1 MSNPGPIWFDGEDSD
16 KWHPRCWWWSF
27 PGYLRI
33 ILPINES
40 VRPRVPTGGT
50 SSRPDPEA
58 IIFSILRGGL
68 FGLFIACGLPAASLH
83 GQDPAEPAAGGGR
96 PNVFWDC
103 QGFNCNDQ
111 YYRTEIDWVNWI
123 RVPEESEIHVIM
135 TSQSTGPGGREY
147 IIDYIGRGS
156 ADGRTDQV
164 RLQTLATDTQREQLD
179 VVTNALGV
187 GLARFAMAVGYTG
200 LVRIESATRDGGLP
214 EQGLVGNEAVNDP
227 WNLWSFRVNA
237 NTRLEGESTQR
248 EIRLSGNLSAS
259 RVTPTWKTNFNSG
272 IFYEDLEIEKSD
284 GSLFEDDV
292 LGWNFNPLI
301 VYSVAE
307 HWSVGLQGAMGRDRN
322 INQRFFAQLT
332 PTLEYSFFPYD
343 EATRR
348 SLTAFYTIGPGYRDY
363 LEETIEGATEDTR
376 LEQSFSVDFSQRQ
389 PWGNASIRAQY
400 QIFLDDLS
408 KYRASMNGNIQFR
421 IVRGLSVN
429 ARGSIAWVKNQIY
442 LSAEG
447 VTDDEALLDLRQRAT
462 SFEYDVSIGFSLQFG
477 SIYNNV
483 VNNRFRGGERRRRF

>member
-1 MSNPGPIWFDGEDSD
+1 MPVASI
-16 KWHPRCWWWSF
+16 RAQ
-27 PGYLRI
+27 
-33 ILPINES
+33 
-40 VRPRVPTGGT
+40 
-50 SSRPDPEA
+50 DPVA
-58 IIFSILRGGL
+58 
-68 FGLFIACGLPAASLH
+68 PAA
-83 GQDPAEPAAGGGR
+83 AGDR

-123 RVPEESEIHVIM
+123 RVPEESEMHVIM
-135 TSQSTGPGGREY
+135 TSQPTGPGGREY
-147 IIDYIGRGS
+147 IIDFIGRGA
-156 ADGRTDQV
+156 ADGNTDQV

-179 VVTNALGV
+179 AVTNALGV
-187 GLARFAMAVGYTG
+187 GLARFAFVVGYTG
-200 LVRIESATRDGGLP
+200 LVRLESATRAGGRP
-214 EQGLVGNEAVNDP
+214 EQGLVGNEAVDDP

-248 EIRLSGNLSAS
+248 EIQLNGNFSAS
-259 RVTPTWKTNFNSG
+259 RVTPTWKLNFNSG
-272 IFYEDLEIEKSD
+272 IFYEDREIEKSD

-292 LGWNFNPLI
+292 VEWNFNPLV

-307 HWSVGLQGAMGRDRN
+307 HWSVGLRGAMGRDRN
-322 INQRFFAQLT
+322 INQRFFAQVT
-332 PTLEYSFFPYD
+332 PALEYSFFPYN

-363 LEETIEGATEDTR
+363 LEETIEGSTEDTR
-376 LEQSFSVDFSQRQ
+376 FEQSLSVDFSQRQ

-408 KYRASMNGNIQFR
+408 KYRASMNGNIRFR

-447 VTDDEALLDLRQRAT
+447 VTDEEALLDLRQRAT
-462 SFEYDVSIGFSLQFG
+462 SFEYDASVGFSLQFG